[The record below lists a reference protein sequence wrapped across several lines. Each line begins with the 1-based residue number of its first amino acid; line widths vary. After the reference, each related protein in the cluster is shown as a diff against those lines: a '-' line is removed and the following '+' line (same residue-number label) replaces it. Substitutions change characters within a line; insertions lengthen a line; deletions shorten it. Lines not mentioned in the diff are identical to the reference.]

1 MFVAARVTVDVLL
14 AIFLIKTDRS
24 QTDRLRD
31 CDANRLVYKC
41 FSAYRCLAYFQR
53 DALIMRA

>member
-14 AIFLIKTDRS
+14 AIFFIKTDRS

-41 FSAYRCLAYFQR
+41 FSA
-53 DALIMRA
+53 